1 MQFLRNRKGF
11 SLVELMI
18 VVVIMGILVSVAI
31 PLYDSLT
38 DNARRRTC
46 QYNQNTVRA
55 CFNKWVLMD
64 ATNSASSLFK
74 TDAKTFNGKTQNAGE
89 VLHEDFI
96 GCFEDGT
103 LPECPEEGHYYI
115 IKRIDNETIDI
126 QCMGDNNQVDEDHQ
140 EDTETET
147 N

>member
-31 PLYDSLT
+31 PLYDALT
-38 DNARRRTC
+38 DNARSRTC

-64 ATNSASSLFK
+64 SKNNASTLFN
-74 TDAKTFNGKTQNAGE
+74 TDSKTFNGKTQNAEE
-89 VLHEDFI
+89 VLHASFLE
-96 GCFEDGT
+96 CFEDGT
-103 LPECPEEGHYYI
+103 LPQCPEEGHYYI
-115 IKRIDNETIDI
+115 IKRIDNETIEI
-126 QCMGDNNQVDEDHQ
+126 KCIGENNQVDEDHQ
-140 EDTETET
+140 EDVETET

>member
-1 MQFLRNRKGF
+1 MKFLRNRKGF

-31 PLYDSLT
+31 PLYDALT
-38 DNARRRTC
+38 DNARKRTC

-64 ATNSASSLFK
+64 ATHSASSLFK
-74 TDAKTFNGKTQNAGE
+74 TDSKTFNSKTQNEAD
-89 VLHEDFI
+89 VFDEDFI
-96 GCFEDGT
+96 ACFEEGK
-103 LPECPEEGHYYI
+103 LPTCPEEGHYYT
-115 IKRIDNETIDI
+115 IKRIDNETIEI
-126 QCMGDNNQVDEDHQ
+126 HCIGEDNKVDEDHL
-140 EDTETET
+140 EDPES